1 MIGED
6 DSAKVAPASTV
17 PVSLESFIYN
27 ISPDEL
33 LRAAANPAL
42 TEDLAL
48 SLLKRADLP
57 VEVLERLSKNS
68 GVLKSRKVKF
78 ALASHPHTPRRA
90 SVPPHPAVLH
100 F

>member
-6 DSAKVAPASTV
+6 ENVE
-17 PVSLESFIYN
+17 PVSAASAIPPSLEAFVHN
-27 ISPDEL
+27 ISRDEL

-48 SLLKRADLP
+48 SILKRVDLP

-68 GVLKSRKVKF
+68 NVLKSRKVKL
-78 ALASHPHTPRRA
+78 ALASHPHAPRQVSSSTP
-90 SVPPHPAVLH
+90 ST
-100 F
+100 